1 LGQNLLITG
10 SANDIVKQI
19 NQAEYGAHYLLI
31 YSELRMLREIY
42 SRYVKTQLE
51 KNNEIVLILPHHETA
66 DNVRKVLSEGF
77 FGKVKANSNI
87 DIRKYENEGSFIV
100 IDSVKGHFGSDDL
113 TTFVKRLSELAQSSG
128 KNGVSMFTDGGSFFH
143 LNKLQ
148 ELIEH
153 EMSMPSKFDINLKR
167 FCMFHRQDFRIL
179 ADEQKQKLVKHHG
192 KGLMITINSDQGKN

>member
-1 LGQNLLITG
+1 LGRNLLITG
-10 SANDIVKQI
+10 STKDILKQI

-31 YSELRMLREIY
+31 YSELMMLREIY

-51 KNNEIVLILPHHETA
+51 KNNEIVLILPHYETA

-77 FGKVKANSNI
+77 FGKEKANGI
-87 DIRKYENEGSFIV
+87 DVRKYENDGSIIV

-113 TTFVKRLSELAQSSG
+113 TTFVKQLSEVAQSSG
-128 KNGVSMFTDGGSFFH
+128 KNGVSMFTDAGSFFH
-143 LNKLQ
+143 LHKLQ

-192 KGLMITINSDQGKN
+192 KGLMITINSDQELS

>member
-10 SANDIVKQI
+10 STKDILKQI

-31 YSELRMLREIY
+31 YSEPRILREIY

-51 KNNEIVLILPHHETA
+51 GNNEIVLIIPHYETA

-77 FGKVKANSNI
+77 FGKEKANSI

-113 TTFVKRLSELAQSSG
+113 TTFVKQLSEVAQSSG

-143 LNKLQ
+143 LNKLYQ
-148 ELIEH
+148 
-153 EMSMPSKFDINLKR
+153 
-167 FCMFHRQDFRIL
+167 L
-179 ADEQKQKLVKHHG
+179 AYVF
-192 KGLMITINSDQGKN
+192 